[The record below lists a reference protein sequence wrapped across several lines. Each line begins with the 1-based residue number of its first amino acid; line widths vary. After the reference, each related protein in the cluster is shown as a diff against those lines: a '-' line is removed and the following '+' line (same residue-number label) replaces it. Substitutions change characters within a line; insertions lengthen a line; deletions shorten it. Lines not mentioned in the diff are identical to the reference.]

1 MMCLHLARY
10 LPKTKTIMAE
20 TTEVAKMSPAS
31 FLIGLLF
38 VLIIAAIVVRSINIS
53 IKKKAE
59 EPA

>member
-1 MMCLHLARY
+1 MMFMDTVRY
-10 LPKTKTIMAE
+10 LSKTKTIMAE

-38 VLIIAAIVVRSINIS
+38 VLIVAAIVVRSINIS
-53 IKKKAE
+53 IKKKAD